1 MEQWVLTN
9 ILGPVGA
16 LVITVVAV
24 IILDKRNNKHV
35 TIRMSQ
41 TQKQLDDCHLA
52 HRETQSTLLKLTEDY
67 GVLKGKVEQIE
78 LNNTFYVKI
87 ESALQD
93 LKREG

>member
-1 MEQWVLTN
+1 MEQWLLTN
-9 ILGPVGA
+9 VLGPVGA

-35 TIRMSQ
+35 TIRMEH
-41 TQKQLDDCHLA
+41 TEKQLDDCHKA

-67 GVLKGKVEQIE
+67 GILKGKVEQIE
-78 LNNTFYVKI
+78 LNNALFVKI
-87 ESALQD
+87 ESALVD